1 MTTTSRDRAAPGR
14 QPLNAKRSV
23 RVIGVD
29 PGSDT
34 TGYGVID
41 INEKEGSV
49 TLRVRVQPRASRTEL
64 VGEHAG
70 SIKVKINAPPVD
82 GKANQECRRFL
93 AKVLGVSAGSVEIIA
108 GESSRD
114 KVIRVRNIS
123 ADRVR
128 EALRR

>member
-1 MTTTSRDRAAPGR
+1 M
-14 QPLNAKRSV
+14 V
-23 RVIGVD
+23 E
-29 PGSDT
+29 
-34 TGYGVID
+34 
-41 INEKEGSV
+41 INQKEGDV

-64 VGEHAG
+64 IGEHAG
-70 SIKVKINAPPVD
+70 AIKLKIAAPPVD

-93 AKVLGVSAGSVEIIA
+93 AQALGVRTGSVEIIA